1 MWRSLFF
8 LLRDFYSFYY
18 EKEDINSMKNTERF
32 GLMLVL
38 GGMLLY
44 VQASK
49 KMFELCDDRIDYLKA
64 TVDT

>member
-1 MWRSLFF
+1 
-8 LLRDFYSFYY
+8 
-18 EKEDINSMKNTERF
+18 MKNTERF

-64 TVDT
+64 TVDTQFDIIRDHTISISELRKKIDF